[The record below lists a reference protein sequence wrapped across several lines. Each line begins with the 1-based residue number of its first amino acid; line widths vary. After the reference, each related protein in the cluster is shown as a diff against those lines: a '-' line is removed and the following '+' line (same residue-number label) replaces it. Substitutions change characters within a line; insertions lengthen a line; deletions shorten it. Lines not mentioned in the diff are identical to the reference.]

1 MASLPPHQVI
11 EEQNQIKKS
20 ITISSKQN
28 ESASSRKIER
38 KKIESRTKKE
48 LSEQKREKS
57 QASKNKM
64 NCIIKER
71 EIESVIK
78 KRD

>member
-1 MASLPPHQVI
+1 MRVRVQEKLR
-11 EEQNQIKKS
+11 E
-20 ITISSKQN
+20 
-28 ESASSRKIER
+28 